1 MAGRLIVNAD
11 DFGLCEG
18 VNKAVKQAHTDGVLT
33 SATIM
38 VGMGAAKAASRL
50 CCATIT
56 PKQYCIVVQST
67 MKTQTL
73 YEVIKGQK
81 SCRTV
86 LFVSRFLLGFGD
98 QMKIFTEIHE
108 IEHE

>member
-38 VGMGAAKAASRL
+38 VGMSAAKAAVERTSR
-50 CCATIT
+50 TNQD
-56 PKQYCIVVQST
+56 KDSFG
-67 MKTQTL
+67 KT
-73 YEVIKGQK
+73 
-81 SCRTV
+81 
-86 LFVSRFLLGFGD
+86 FV
-98 QMKIFTEIHE
+98 
-108 IEHE
+108 